1 MLMLMVVL
9 VEVVVVAERKMENG
23 QLAIDEN
30 LREKAREEETY
41 NEKEGEREE

>member
-9 VEVVVVAERKMENG
+9 VVLVDVAERKMENG

-30 LREKAREEETY
+30 LREKAREKETY
-41 NEKEGEREE
+41 NEKEGER